1 MCWMPRRTSD
11 AQSPPR
17 FLAYSALTA
26 FLFGISGCD
35 QVYTRL
41 SGSVDSNNEAVVS
54 ETMVS
59 TSNPRVTFL
68 PQGQKLETNSASH
81 SEVLE
86 QQPLK
91 QTPVTN
97 GRELDGSKP
106 IDTSPSF
113 TYHEPPTTR
122 QTPAFNLQINKEV
135 HLNNGVI
142 FDMRP
147 DVPEIRRDR

>member
-1 MCWMPRRTSD
+1 MCWVPRRTND

-17 FLAYSALTA
+17 FLAFSALTA
-26 FLFGISGCD
+26 FLFAISGCD

-41 SGSVDSNNEAVVS
+41 SGSVDSNNEAVVG
-54 ETMVS
+54 ETNVL
-59 TSNPRVTFL
+59 TSNPRVTLL
-68 PQGQKLETNSASH
+68 PQGQKLETSSASH

-86 QQPLK
+86 TQPLR
-91 QTPVTN
+91 QTPVTKSP
-97 GRELDGSKP
+97 ELDGSRP
-106 IDTSPSF
+106 IDISPSF